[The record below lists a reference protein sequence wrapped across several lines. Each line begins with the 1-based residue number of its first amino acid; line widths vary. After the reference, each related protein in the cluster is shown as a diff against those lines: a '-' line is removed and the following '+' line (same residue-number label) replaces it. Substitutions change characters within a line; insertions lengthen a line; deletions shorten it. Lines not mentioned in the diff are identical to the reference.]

1 MYFFLPTLRPGLK
14 MFVLFCIF
22 ICASAG
28 RFTTAKHVMTGQPH
42 EIPANSTKVVTVARF
57 AVVEFNKANTE
68 DQFSYKIVNI
78 TSVVAG
84 INYILDVQLGRTVC
98 KKSDTADGEPCD
110 FHSESKAKVPW
121 EDSRILTRKKCH
133 EHKC

>member
-1 MYFFLPTLRPGLK
+1 MCVSRGHILSHSLGDGNWASISLPRMQLSGLK

-78 TSVVAG
+78 TSAKIQV
-84 INYILDVQLGRTVC
+84 R
-98 KKSDTADGEPCD
+98 PCTG
-110 FHSESKAKVPW
+110 V
-121 EDSRILTRKKCH
+121 I
-133 EHKC
+133 